1 MAGLSPTY
9 KNMFLKN
16 KITASIGQFENHQG
30 TDWQELTQSEIEA
43 YELTNAKTEKITQI
57 KGTAASLILATYP
70 THKQLNTLMSEDA
83 ALIEA
88 MDIFISAI
96 RTKSN
101 ELEAELGLLTDPEE
115 IKNFPIQF

>member
-1 MAGLSPTY
+1 
-9 KNMFLKN
+9 MFLRN
-16 KITASIGQFENHQG
+16 TITNEICEFGALQG
-30 TDWQELTQSEIEA
+30 ADWQELTQSEIDV
-43 YELTNAKTEKITQI
+43 YELEKAQNTKITQI
-57 KGTAASLILATYP
+57 KSVAASLILATYP

-101 ELEAELGLLTDPEE
+101 ELEDELGLLNDLEE